1 MKKIINNFIKDVKVE
16 LDDEFD
22 LNFDNE
28 SNGLIAA
35 VYPAFWCVGQ
45 LFTGKMFNH
54 FSKKK
59 MIFWGKFLQGFAILF
74 FPFTSAFLFL
84 LIISAL
90 LGLGTALA
98 YPTFL
103 ITIAQ
108 VKSPKQHAES
118 ITAAIFMIA
127 AITIT
132 SAL

>member
-59 MIFWGKFLQGFAILF
+59 MIF
-74 FPFTSAFLFL
+74 
-84 LIISAL
+84 
-90 LGLGTALA
+90 
-98 YPTFL
+98 
-103 ITIAQ
+103 
-108 VKSPKQHAES
+108 
-118 ITAAIFMIA
+118 
-127 AITIT
+127 
-132 SAL
+132 